1 MQCINCGKKLTKDE
15 KICPNCGKKH
25 PDNQEVKTTKNKTIF
40 YSLSAIFLGISL
52 TFLALVVFYSLGVI
66 AFSIFLK
73 EFSKYTIIFIV
84 KMLLVFVIPPYI
96 LSVILKLIGGS
107 NGKIKKNR

>member
-1 MQCINCGKKLTKDE
+1 MSE

-40 YSLSAIFLGISL
+40 YSLSAIFLGISIC
-52 TFLALVVFYSLGVI
+52 FLVLVIFYSLGLI
-66 AFSIFLK
+66 ALSIFLK
-73 EFSKYTIIFIV
+73 EISKYTIILIV
-84 KMLLVFVIPPYI
+84 KMLLIFVIPPYI

-107 NGKIKKNR
+107 NGKTKKK

>member
-1 MQCINCGKKLTKDE
+1 MQCIKCGKELTKDE

-40 YSLSAIFLGISL
+40 YSLSAIFLGISIC
-52 TFLALVVFYSLGVI
+52 FLVLVIFYSLGLI
-66 AFSIFLK
+66 ALSIFLK
-73 EFSKYTIIFIV
+73 EISKYTIILIL
-84 KMLLVFVIPPYI
+84 KMLLIFVIPPYI

-107 NGKIKKNR
+107 NGKTKKK